1 MSTQHLHCRCE
12 AARVLVAVESGPA
25 RRPGDPVPQAA
36 LTAAAGSGGE
46 PSAHSVRPLG
56 LRLCVPGQRR
66 GSLGPRVLPL
76 GSPSEAEAEAEAEGV
91 GGPAMGRRSRHP
103 DGEVARAPF
112 EIHINRPTLPLTPSV
127 AGC

>member
-1 MSTQHLHCRCE
+1 MSTQHPHCRCE

-25 RRPGDPVPQAA
+25 RRPGDPVPRAA

-56 LRLCVPGQRR
+56 LCLCVRGQRR

-91 GGPAMGRRSRHP
+91 GGPAMGRRSRRP

>member
-1 MSTQHLHCRCE
+1 MSTQHPHCRCE

-25 RRPGDPVPQAA
+25 RRPGDPVPRAA

-56 LRLCVPGQRR
+56 LRLCVRGQRR

-91 GGPAMGRRSRHP
+91 GGPAMGRRSRRP

>member
-1 MSTQHLHCRCE
+1 MSTQHPHCRCE

-25 RRPGDPVPQAA
+25 RRPGDPVPRAA

-56 LRLCVPGQRR
+56 LRLCVRGQRC

-91 GGPAMGRRSRHP
+91 GALPWEGARVAPMEKWRVRRLKY
-103 DGEVARAPF
+103 
-112 EIHINRPTLPLTPSV
+112 T
-127 AGC
+127 